1 MSFADQSVSH
11 AARLRT
17 LTELDHV
24 RLRKLLDRI
33 DGDRAEPLL
42 DALDQSQLVQP
53 QEVAQ
58 DVVTMYTRV
67 RVQDVE
73 QRRDHVYT
81 LCYPADAEPA
91 SGFISVLSPIGAALL
106 GARLGEQVTFT
117 RPDGRTARLELIE
130 ILFQPE
136 ASGDYTT

>member
-1 MSFADQSVSH
+1 MRFADQSVLH

-33 DGDRAEPLL
+33 DSDRAEPLL
-42 DALDQSQLVQP
+42 DALDQSQLVPP

-67 RVQDVE
+67 RVQDAE
-73 QRRDHVYT
+73 ARRDHVYT

-91 SGFISVLSPIGAALL
+91 EGFISVLSPIGAALL
-106 GARLGEQVTFT
+106 GARLGEQVSFT

>member
-1 MSFADQSVSH
+1 MSFVDQSVSH

-33 DGDRAEPLL
+33 EGDRAEPLL

-81 LCYPADAEPA
+81 LCYPADAEP
-91 SGFISVLSPIGAALL
+91 SDGFVSVLSPIGAALL
-106 GARLGEQVTFT
+106 GARLGERIEFA
-117 RPDGRTARLELIE
+117 RPDGRIARLELVE